1 MIMSTELKEADISTE
16 EWREYRYANGDV
28 YRVNKP
34 KRLWF
39 KADERGD
46 SHRVLD
52 SDGVTHY
59 PRRGWVA
66 IVWSAPS
73 EPVSF

>member
-1 MIMSTELKEADISTE
+1 MSAELKEMEITTE
-16 EWREYRYANGDV
+16 VWREYRYGNGDV
-28 YRVNKP
+28 YRVDKP
-34 KRLWF
+34 VRLWF
-39 KADERGD
+39 KTDDRGD

-52 SDGVTHY
+52 ADGNTHY

-66 IVWSAPS
+66 IVWSAPA

>member
-1 MIMSTELKEADISTE
+1 MTNVEITTEV
-16 EWREYRYANGDV
+16 WREYRYANGDT
-28 YRVNKP
+28 YRIENP
-34 KRLWF
+34 RSLWF
-39 KADERGD
+39 KTDDRGD

-52 SDGVTHY
+52 AEGVTHY

-66 IVWSAPS
+66 ITWSAPS

>member
-1 MIMSTELKEADISTE
+1 MNSDLKEMEITTE
-16 EWREYRYANGDV
+16 VWREYRYGNGDV
-28 YRVNKP
+28 YRVDNP
-34 KRLWF
+34 VRLWS
-39 KADERGD
+39 KSDERGD

-52 SDGVTHY
+52 VGGSTHY

-66 IVWSAPS
+66 IVWFAPE